1 MGLVPEHRRASVSE
15 ITQTLNRVGLT
26 VGPCMGGYVWNAT
39 MRDAVIPCGI
49 AAVIFA
55 AAFPFY
61 LMLKEPQE
69 NRSPDQRFAV
79 TYWFGLAH

>member
-1 MGLVPEHRRASVSE
+1 MGLVPEHRRASVSG

-26 VGPCMGGYVWNAT
+26 VGPCMGSYVWNAT
-39 MRDAVIPCGI
+39 LRDAVIPCGI

-61 LMLKEPQE
+61 LMLKEPKKTAAQTSD
-69 NRSPDQRFAV
+69 SP
-79 TYWFGLAH
+79 